1 MTLRILHVFDHS
13 LPLHSGYTFRSA
25 NILRGQHRLGW
36 ETFHLT
42 SPKQGKLA
50 RGEETVD
57 DLHFFRT
64 PVPSGWASRLPFLNQ
79 WAFMQATERRLLE
92 LARQLKPD
100 LLHAHSP
107 VLNAYPALHVGR
119 QLGIPVVYEIR
130 AFWEDAAVDHGT
142 QSEWGLRYRLTREM
156 ETRAVRQASQVVTI
170 CGGLRGDLIAR
181 GIPLD
186 KIGVVPN
193 AVNIEQFS
201 RGGQPDLALKAKLG
215 LADSQVIGFI
225 GSFYAYEGLDL
236 LIKALPLI
244 LEKAPDVKLLLVG
257 GGPQEANLKAQAAA
271 LSLANNVADKV
282 VFVGRVPHTE
292 VNRYYDLVDL
302 LAYPRHAMR
311 LTDLV
316 TPLKPLEAM
325 AQGRLLIASDVGGH
339 QELIEDGYTGVL
351 FRAGDVA
358 DLTDKALAALNLTDG
373 GSNLRNNGRRFV
385 ESERNWTK
393 SIANYQAIYARA
405 LGRVV

>member
-25 NILRGQHRLGW
+25 NILREQRQLGW

-42 SPKQGKLA
+42 SPKQGKLEQ
-50 RGEETVD
+50 GEETVD

-119 QLGIPVVYEIR
+119 QLDIPVVYEIR

-201 RGGQPDLALKAKLG
+201 RGGQPDLALKTKLG

-271 LSLANNVADKV
+271 LKLADKV

-385 ESERNWTK
+385 ESERNWAK